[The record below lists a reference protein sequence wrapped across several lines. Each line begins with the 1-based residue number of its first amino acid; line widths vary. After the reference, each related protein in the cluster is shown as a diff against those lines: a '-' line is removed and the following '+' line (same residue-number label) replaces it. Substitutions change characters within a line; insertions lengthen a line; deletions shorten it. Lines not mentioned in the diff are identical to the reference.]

1 MLGKYEIR
9 STLGRGAM
17 GVVYEGWDPVISRRV
32 AIKTVRLPDPS
43 DAEAQEE
50 LSRFK
55 REAQAAGRLNH
66 PNVVGVFDYNETAEV
81 AYIVMEFVEGQ
92 SLKGLVGDQDRM
104 ALPVVARVLA
114 DVLDGLAYCHE
125 RGVVHRDIKP
135 ANIMIT
141 PEGQAKIADFGI
153 ARIES
158 SSMTQAGTVLGT
170 PAFMSPEQFMG
181 VIVDARTDIYSTG
194 VLLFQLLTGERPFEG
209 SMTTIMHKV
218 LNTVPPKPSDLAITA
233 PRSLD
238 DVVARAMAR
247 RPEDRFPTATAF
259 KQALQAALAAPA
271 EPVAPPS
278 NEDGT
283 IIISTPRI
291 RATQAPLPP
300 PPAQPSY
307 VAPAA
312 TPAPAPATAPVAKRS
327 KAPLLA
333 GVAAVVLIGGGAAA
347 YVLTRPGS
355 PPPPPVLTAD
365 NGPKTGNIPTT
376 GGTGVGKPP
385 ASSPTSPNTAASNTT
400 ASSTTVANT
409 NPTGTSQNGTPQTGS
424 TTTPARQ
431 SAGLSNL
438 PPIQD
443 VKPASQTDIA
453 STRQP
458 PPPTLTGPD
467 ANPVKLIGPSQTAL
481 VSGPDSIQNTS
492 QAKPPPTVSTQA
504 GISPATVSDTP
515 PVTNSTSQNHP
526 SDVVPTVT
534 SSQQTAVLTPAMMR
548 PALAQALA
556 AAPCSFTSGA
566 LPPSGVATVRG
577 VASGPALGEMRQNAE
592 AATPGLTIDWGVTA
606 IDDQFCPVLD
616 LIHGLAPAFGDSL
629 PVTLTLDNGKTK
641 LVTDEYI
648 IPHVSMPPYPAYL
661 NIDYFV
667 HDGTVLHLFPT
678 DYDPA
683 ARDARRQFPARSQV
697 EMGKAQPQRG
707 FPGWQIDEPYGQDLI
722 VVVTSSVP
730 LIGIRAVNKDTQNEP
745 SGPYLAAL
753 RAAIEAARKRDAKI
767 SADALVLETAHK

>member
-66 PNVVGVFDYNETAEV
+66 PNVVGVFDYNETAEL

-92 SLKGLVGDQDRM
+92 SLKGLVGEQDRM
-104 ALPVVARVLA
+104 ALPVVARVLS
-114 DVLDGLAYCHE
+114 DILDGLAYCHE

-238 DVVARAMAR
+238 EVVARAMAR

-271 EPVAPPS
+271 EPVAPPPS
-278 NEDGT
+278 EDGT
-283 IIISTPRI
+283 IIISTPRN
-291 RATQAPLPP
+291 RAALAPP
-300 PPAQPSY
+300 PPPSQPSY

-312 TPAPAPATAPVAKRS
+312 PPAAAVAAAPAARRS
-327 KAPLLA
+327 KAPLFA

-347 YVLTRPGS
+347 YVLTRPGPAPL
-355 PPPPPVLTAD
+355 PPILSAA
-365 NGPKTGNIPTT
+365 NGQST
-376 GGTGVGKPP
+376 GGTSGGKPP
-385 ASSPTSPNTAASNTT
+385 PSAPGEPTQPGTARTPTAATSPGQQPSR
-400 ASSTTVANT
+400 
-409 NPTGTSQNGTPQTGS
+409 PT
-424 TTTPARQ
+424 
-431 SAGLSNL
+431 L

-443 VKPASQTDIA
+443 VRPVSPTDIA
-453 STRQP
+453 SARQP
-458 PPPTLTGPD
+458 PPTVPSGPA
-467 ANPVKLIGPSQTAL
+467 ANPVQLVTPSQAPL
-481 VSGPDSIQNTS
+481 VSGAGPIQTTTV
-492 QAKPPPTVSTQA
+492 AKPPPTVSTQP
-504 GISPATVSDTP
+504 GIASAIVPDTP
-515 PVTNSTSQNHP
+515 PITNATSP
-526 SDVVPTVT
+526 TRTPEVVPTVT
-534 SSQQTAVLTPAMMR
+534 PPQQTAVLTPAMMR

-556 AAPCSFTSGA
+556 TAPCSFTSGA

-592 AATPGLTIDWGVTA
+592 GATPGLTIDWGVTA

-616 LIHGLAPAFGDSL
+616 LIHGLAPAFGDPL
-629 PVTLTLDNGKTK
+629 PVTLTLDNGKTR

-678 DYDPA
+678 EYDPS

-753 RAAIEAARKRDAKI
+753 RAAIDAARKRDAKI